1 MIRTVW
7 LAIACLAALGALA
20 LGKTLTGPAAPAGA
34 DRPKEIATAV
44 SAPGRE
50 TLTKADRLAI
60 AYVRF
65 DSPAQ
70 PLLQPIEPL
79 PPGPSMAPRTEAK
92 IVSRHWRDPN
102 APASSAAKSKPAKQ
116 KAASKKSKR
125 GDSKGSQAANRSKA
139 TEQVKPCERP
149 GAFGNF
155 LRSLNLSPA
164 CTS

>member
-34 DRPKEIATAV
+34 DRPTEIATAV
-44 SAPGRE
+44 NAPGQE
-50 TLTKADRLAI
+50 TLTKADRLEI

-65 DSPAQ
+65 DSPVQ
-70 PLLQPIEPL
+70 PALRPAEPL
-79 PPGPSMAPRTEAK
+79 TPAPSIAPRAETK
-92 IVSRHWRDPN
+92 IISRHWRDPN
-102 APASSAAKSKPAKQ
+102 APASSAAKSKQEKQ
-116 KAASKKSKR
+116 TVANKKSKR
-125 GDSKGSQAANRSKA
+125 GDPKGGQAADRSKA
-139 TEQVKPCERP
+139 AEQVKPCERP

-164 CTS
+164 CAS